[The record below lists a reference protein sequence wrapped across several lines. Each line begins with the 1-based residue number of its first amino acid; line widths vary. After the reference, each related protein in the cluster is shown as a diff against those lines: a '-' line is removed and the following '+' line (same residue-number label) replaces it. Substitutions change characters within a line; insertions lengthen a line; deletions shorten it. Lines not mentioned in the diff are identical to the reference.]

1 MAQKER
7 YIHSC
12 CKATQV
18 PHKAVRFELNPDLT
32 MVRDQDYDR
41 VTHVKGFAHAMHG
54 ELLVSSYH
62 SYNEKE
68 GSRAGKNGSQNIE
81 LTILM
86 AETTR

>member
-32 MVRDQDYDR
+32 MVRDQDYAR
-41 VTHVKGFAHAMHG
+41 VTHVKGFVHAMHG
-54 ELLVSSYH
+54 ELLAGSYH
-62 SYNEKE
+62 SSNEKE
-68 GSRAGKNGSQNIE
+68 GAGPGRTVLK
-81 LTILM
+81 ILN
-86 AETTR
+86 